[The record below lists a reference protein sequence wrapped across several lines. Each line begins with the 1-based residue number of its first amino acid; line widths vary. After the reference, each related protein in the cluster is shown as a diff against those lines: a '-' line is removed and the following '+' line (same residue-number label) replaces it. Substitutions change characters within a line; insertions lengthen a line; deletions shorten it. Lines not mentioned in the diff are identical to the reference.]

1 MSHSNLMENRRV
13 TTIQLFVNLVVLLKD
28 QGIITEEEMKV
39 IFMEKQEETIGPM
52 LVALLVLLKDKG
64 IITEEQM
71 KAVLEA

>member
-1 MSHSNLMENRRV
+1 MSHTNLMENRQV
-13 TTIQLFVNLVVLLKD
+13 TTLQLFVNLVVLLKD
-28 QGIITEEEMKV
+28 KKVITEEEMKV

-71 KAVLEA
+71 KAILEA